1 MFGMQ
6 WWLQQDVGL
15 LILGLVPAS
24 LVCMLAMDVVKSFL
38 RRIIRRK

>member
-15 LILGLVPAS
+15 LILGLVPTS
-24 LVCMLAMDVVKSFL
+24 LVCMLVMDVIKSFL
-38 RRIIRRK
+38 RRIIRSK